1 MDADEGV
8 AVAAFVEYGEFE
20 LERDAT
26 VALGDHRRSG
36 RENGRQR
43 GRQLTPEALRQP
55 VRRVEEDEI
64 VLTSL
69 PRCAAEEPPGLGA
82 AHVGLRSQRLQI
94 GPDGADRGR

>member
-1 MDADEGV
+1 MRGSGAMDADEGV

-20 LERDAT
+20 LERGAAI
-26 VALGDHRRSG
+26 ALRDHRRSG

-43 GRQLTPEALRQP
+43 GRQLSPEAPRQP

-69 PRCAAEEPPGLGA
+69 PRCAAEESPGVRA
-82 AHVGLRSQRLQI
+82 AHLGLRAEGLQI
-94 GPDGADRGR
+94 GP